1 MGSRESFHEII
12 LISFNLDGCNVFSS
26 SLLPH
31 KNLLNIKMERKNI
44 LISIGKV
51 VKHGNVEDF
60 LVHHQ
65 IKETLVKPQGLQIAL
80 SVSQTGSFHCW
91 VSIII

>member
-12 LISFNLDGCNVFSS
+12 LISFNLDSCNVFSS

-31 KNLLNIKMERKNI
+31 KNLLNIEMERKNI
-44 LISIGKV
+44 FISIGKI

-60 LVHHQ
+60 
-65 IKETLVKPQGLQIAL
+65 
-80 SVSQTGSFHCW
+80 
-91 VSIII
+91 